1 MGLELISSKGEAGRL
16 VACFSICALV
26 EVQEAAMPIEEMPR
40 ETCLMRSTRK
50 ITGAKLLWARH
61 LDISMLSE
69 EEFSSIPAEGNYD
82 G

>member
-1 MGLELISSKGEAGRL
+1 MR
-16 VACFSICALV
+16 
-26 EVQEAAMPIEEMPR
+26 IEEMPR

-50 ITGAKLLWARH
+50 ITRAKVLWAKH

-69 EEFSSIPAEGNYD
+69 EEFSTIPAEGKYD